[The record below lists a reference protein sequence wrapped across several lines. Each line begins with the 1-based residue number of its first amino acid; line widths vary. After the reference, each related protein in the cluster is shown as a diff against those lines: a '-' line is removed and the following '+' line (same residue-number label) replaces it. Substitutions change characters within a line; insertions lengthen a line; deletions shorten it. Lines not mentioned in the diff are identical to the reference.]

1 MLVPHA
7 AIQTRAYHVVNERIP
22 GNQFRINPAEK
33 LDPREQVRCAEYEA
47 FAQFIAEFKC
57 IHFVGRENA

>member
-7 AIQTRAYHVVNERIP
+7 AIQARAYHVVNERIP

-33 LDPREQVRCAEYEA
+33 LDPREQASCTEYEA
-47 FAQFIAEFKC
+47 FTQFIAEPKC
-57 IHFVGRENA
+57 THFLGRENA